1 MYITVS
7 QGFSV
12 DDRSVIGIFD
22 LDNSTRS
29 QDTRKFL
36 RKSEKQGEVRARS
49 RDIPKCF
56 LLCDDFVCL
65 VQTASTQMVGRARQ
79 SISTTDQW

>member
-1 MYITVS
+1 MYINVTAD
-7 QGFSV
+7 FSV

-29 QDTRKFL
+29 QDTRRFL
-36 RKSEKQGEVRARS
+36 RESEKRGAMKSRS

-65 VQTASTQMVGRARQ
+65 VQTASTQIAGRVR
-79 SISTTDQW
+79 

>member
-36 RKSEKQGEVRARS
+36 RKSEKQGEVQARS
-49 RDIPKCF
+49 RDIPKSF

-79 SISTTDQW
+79 SISTTN